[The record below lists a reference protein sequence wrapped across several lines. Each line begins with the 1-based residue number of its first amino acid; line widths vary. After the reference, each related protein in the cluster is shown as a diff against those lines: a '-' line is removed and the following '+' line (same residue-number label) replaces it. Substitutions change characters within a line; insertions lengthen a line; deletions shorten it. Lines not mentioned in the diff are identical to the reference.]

1 VMGYQYISSAI
12 AFNFGY
18 EFRQA
23 WCRNYLFVFLAALYT
38 FLMFYI
44 TLVPGELSCI
54 WRVNCVNEDTC
65 RGVTSHEPLPI
76 QNPFNSTVMPKDFRV
91 TILMLMI
98 FNAVATSGYEF
109 FIVNGIRHR
118 YAAAKRCGNYGKKKQ
133 IQEDTD
139 ATLQYHAG
147 V

>member
-1 VMGYQYISSAI
+1 MGYQYISSAI

-23 WCRNYLFVFLAALYT
+23 WCRNYLFVFFAALYT

-65 RGVTSHEPLPI
+65 KGVTAHEPLPI
-76 QNPFNSTVMPKDFRV
+76 QNPFNTTVMPEDFRV
-91 TILMLMI
+91 KILLLMI

-109 FIVNGIRHR
+109 FIVNGIRRR
-118 YAAAKRCGNYGKKKQ
+118 YAATRCCDDYEKKQQ
-133 IQEDTD
+133 IQEYTD
-139 ATLQYHAG
+139 ATLQSQAG